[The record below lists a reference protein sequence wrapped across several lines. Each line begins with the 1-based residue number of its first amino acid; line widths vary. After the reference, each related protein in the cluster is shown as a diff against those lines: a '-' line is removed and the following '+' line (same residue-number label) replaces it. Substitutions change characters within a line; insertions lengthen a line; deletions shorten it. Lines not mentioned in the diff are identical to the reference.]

1 MYQAQYWTEMQELR
15 AHAYYLE
22 LYQIRSER
30 IELGISIFLAVTSSA
45 SIGAWA
51 IWKEAAMVWGGII
64 AASQV
69 LSVVY
74 KFLPFKGRIKPL
86 GAASIELFALADK
99 AEEGW
104 YDVSERELSS
114 EEVHKKRI
122 DIRRKKSSIMKTAFS
137 GGTIPVNQKLMDKA
151 EAKMVCHFNNYYP
164 VI

>member
-15 AHAYYLE
+15 THAYYLE
-22 LYQIRSER
+22 LYQLSSER
-30 IELGISIFLAVTSSA
+30 KELGISIFIAVTSSA

-86 GAASIELFALADK
+86 GAASIELFSLADK

-104 YDVSERELSS
+104 YDVSEGELNGKD
-114 EEVHKKRI
+114 VHNKRI
-122 DIRRKKSSIMKTAFS
+122 EIRRKKSAIMKSAFP

-151 EAKMVCHFNNYYP
+151 EAKMVAYFNNYYP
-164 VI
+164 VS